1 MRYDVIAIGEYL
13 VDFTPSGTG
22 PMGNP
27 CYEMNPGG
35 APANCMA
42 ACTGAGGT
50 TAVIACVGDDLF
62 GRFLRKKLVENG
74 IGDEYVQVTK
84 KASTTLVYVSLDERG
99 EREFAFVRK
108 PGADTMIE
116 EGTVG
121 EEIGQLTK
129 VLHFGSLSL
138 TDEPSRSSTLDL
150 AVKARKAGVRISY
163 DPNYR
168 SGLWASEREAVY
180 WMRQGLSLADSVKMS
195 GEELELITG
204 YAGDQIQEGIR
215 ALLERGIK
223 EVYITLGAG
232 GAYYGMVE
240 EIGFVPGFH
249 VEAVD
254 TTGCGDAFTGAALYM
269 ACRHPEISMERRV
282 RFANAA
288 GALCATKYGG
298 MTAMPRREEIERLL
312 GDIKL

>member
-1 MRYDVIAIGEYL
+1 MYDVIAIGEYL
-13 VDFTPSGTG
+13 VDFTPNGTG

-27 CYEMNPGG
+27 SYEMNPGG

-42 ACTGAGGT
+42 ACAGAGGK

-62 GRFLRKKLVENG
+62 GRFLRKKLVESG

-84 KASTTLVYVSLDERG
+84 KASTTLVFVSLDERG

-116 EGTVG
+116 EGKISG
-121 EEIGQLTK
+121 GIGKQTRI
-129 VLHFGSLSL
+129 LHFGSLSL
-138 TDEPSRSSTLDL
+138 TDEPARTATLEL
-150 AVKARKAGVRISY
+150 AEKAGRDGVMISY

-168 SGLWASEREAVY
+168 AGLWGSERDAVY
-180 WMRQGLSLADSVKMS
+180 WMKQGLSLADSVKMS

-204 YAGDQIQEGIR
+204 YSGKRVREGME
-215 ALLERGIK
+215 ALLESGIK

-232 GAYYGMVE
+232 GAYYGTAE
-240 EIGFVPGFH
+240 EIGFVPGFS
-249 VEAVD
+249 VKAVD

-269 ACRHPEISMERRV
+269 ACHHPECSMEERV

-288 GALCATKYGG
+288 GALCATRYGG
-298 MTAMPRREEIERLL
+298 MTAMPRREEIEWLMER
-312 GDIKL
+312 G